1 MTSDMT
7 MAINLVCNL
16 LMALCGMWLLTERSM
31 SRVVRIYCA
40 LIACGGAVNA
50 AGMLAALTDF
60 RDFSYGYVWPGEV
73 VVNIGATAMM
83 LRWTWRAR
91 RRRKGLAIDAQ
102 PAA

>member
-1 MTSDMT
+1 
-7 MAINLVCNL
+7 
-16 LMALCGMWLLTERSM
+16 
-31 SRVVRIYCA
+31 
-40 LIACGGAVNA
+40 
-50 AGMLAALTDF
+50 MLAALTDF
-60 RDFSYGYVWPGEV
+60 RDFSYGDVWPGEV